1 MAVSKPKQMA
11 CSQWNA
17 KICSP
22 RLAENESLVSNVIE
36 LSCEDGPLAVEF
48 NKDVDEKVTVM
59 LSHSASDLKGY
70 ELVIKEL
77 VDLDNNEW
85 KDLDT
90 RNVWKASGRN
100 S

>member
-1 MAVSKPKQMA
+1 M
-11 CSQWNA
+11 
-17 KICSP
+17 
-22 RLAENESLVSNVIE
+22 VSNVIE
-36 LSCEDGPLAVEF
+36 LSCEDSPLGTEF
-48 NKDVDEKVTVM
+48 HKDVNEKVTVR